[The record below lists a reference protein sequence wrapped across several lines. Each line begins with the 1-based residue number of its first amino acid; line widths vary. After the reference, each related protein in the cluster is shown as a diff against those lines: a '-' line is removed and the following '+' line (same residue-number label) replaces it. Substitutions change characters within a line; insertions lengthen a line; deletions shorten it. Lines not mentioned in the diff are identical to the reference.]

1 MYNAPLK
8 NREAFAHCE
17 RLARDHYENFPVA
30 SRILPPGLRP
40 HVAAIYAFARTADDF
55 ADELPAPA
63 AERLE
68 KLADWERQLNACVE
82 GRAHHPIFLALSET
96 VATTGIS
103 PALLADLLTA
113 YRMDVLQNRYER
125 FDDLLHYCRFS
136 ANPVGRL
143 VLQLFHEDEPES
155 NILSDYVCTGL
166 QLANFWQ
173 DVSVDRLKGR
183 LYLPLDD
190 LRRFG
195 YTEEELNEQKTDDR
209 FRSMME
215 FEVNRAEQFLRE
227 GFPLVRRVASRRLRF
242 ELSLTV
248 RGGLGIL
255 GKIRGSRSS
264 VLQSRPVL
272 SGLDKTSILLSAV
285 IGRTP

>member
-1 MYNAPLK
+1 MYDAPLK
-8 NREAFAHCE
+8 NREAFAYCQ
-17 RLARDHYENFPVA
+17 RLAREHYENFPVA
-30 SRILPPGLRP
+30 SRFLPPRLRP

-55 ADELPAPA
+55 ADELPAPP

-68 KLADWERQLNACVE
+68 RLADWERQLNACVE
-82 GRAHHPIFLALSET
+82 GKAAHPVFLALSET
-96 VATTGIS
+96 VARTGIS

-125 FDDLLHYCRFS
+125 FDDLLHYCRYS

-155 NILSDYVCTGL
+155 NILSDHICTGL

-173 DVSVDRLKGR
+173 DVSVDWLKGR

-209 FRSMME
+209 FRSMLE

-227 GFPLVRRVASRRLRF
+227 GFPLVQRVTSWRLRF

-255 GKIRGSRSS
+255 ERIRRARPT
-264 VLQSRPVL
+264 VLQARPVL
-272 SGLDKTSILLSAV
+272 SGMDKASILLSAA